1 MIPGFFKK
9 IAILLY
15 VVILYLIPP
24 CPLDQCCCPMHA
36 GIRTEMAVFFEGLSK
51 QNDVTTLNWGKGGMQ
66 ISSQWVWQDGCFF
79 EEPGLSPGNFF
90 GLRMCKHKLE
100 QIPFCT
106 CHNPNPK
113 TRSSSQLLLTN
124 KECASTPPEAELHKL
139 CFAQCTYSA
148 RTVHG
153 TVHATVHG
161 HKMLQI
167 PRDRCF
173 VDNLLKIKKSFLFLC
188 FLIIFRKIRGIYSV
202 LWPCIVMC
210 TVVCTVCVLYVH
222 CVKHDVCAPLYFH
235 QQNAAMLLLEVCR
248 HILR

>member
-1 MIPGFFKK
+1 M
-9 IAILLY
+9 LL
-15 VVILYLIPP
+15 PNACRHP
-24 CPLDQCCCPMHA
+24 N
-36 GIRTEMAVFFEGLSK
+36 R
-51 QNDVTTLNWGKGGMQ
+51 N
-66 ISSQWVWQDGCFF
+66 GCFF
-79 EEPGLSPGNFF
+79 WRPFEAKRCNNIELGERGHASFFAMSLTGWLFFLKNPDSVREIFF

-113 TRSSSQLLLTN
+113 IRSSSQLLLTN
-124 KECASTPPEAELHKL
+124 KECASTPPEAEMHKL

-167 PRDRCF
+167 PWDWCF
-173 VDNLLKIKKSFLFLC
+173 VDNLLKIIKIFSFFVFSDYFWENTWYLQRFVAVYC
-188 FLIIFRKIRGIYSV
+188 DVYCSV
-202 LWPCIVMC
+202 HC
-210 TVVCTVCVLYVH
+210 VCTVRALCKTRYL
-222 CVKHDVCAPLYFH
+222 CPLYFH
-235 QQNAAMLLLEVCR
+235 QQNAAILLLEVCR